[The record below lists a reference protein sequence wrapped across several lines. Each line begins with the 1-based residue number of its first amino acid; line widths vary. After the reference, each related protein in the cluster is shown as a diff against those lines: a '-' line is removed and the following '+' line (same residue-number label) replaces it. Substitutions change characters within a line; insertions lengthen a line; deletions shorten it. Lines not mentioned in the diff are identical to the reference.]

1 LEKSIRI
8 RAAGILVHEGKIL
21 LVRHEKNGKSYWLI
35 PGGGVDFGETVEAA
49 VIREYQEE
57 VGLPIK
63 VGPMV
68 LVHDSVPPNRHRQ
81 VLNIYFMV
89 TAEHFNIQVTQDAVL
104 RDAAFYDL
112 KDFGNMQV
120 NPDVKKEILEGL
132 ATNWAKGCQYLG
144 NRWHD

>member
-1 LEKSIRI
+1 MQSIRI
-8 RAAGILVHEGKIL
+8 RAAGILVKDGKIL
-21 LVRHEKNGKSYWLI
+21 LVRHEKNDKSYWLV
-35 PGGGVDFGETVEAA
+35 PGGGVDFGETVEQA

-68 LVHDSVPPNRHRQ
+68 LVHDSIPLNKHRQ

-112 KDFGNMQV
+112 TEFAQMQV
-120 NPDVKKEILEGL
+120 NPDVKKEILDGL
-132 ATNWAKGCQYLG
+132 ANAWANGCQYLG

>member
-1 LEKSIRI
+1 LQSIRI
-8 RAAGILVHEGKIL
+8 RAAGILVHDGKIL
-21 LVRHEKNGKSYWLI
+21 LARHEKNGKSYWLI
-35 PGGGVDFGETVEAA
+35 PGGGVDYGETVEAA

-63 VGPMV
+63 VGSMV
-68 LVHDSVPPNRHRQ
+68 LVHDSIPPNLHRQ

-89 TAEHFNIQVTQDAVL
+89 TAEHLNIQVTQDGVL
-104 RDAAFYDL
+104 KDAAFHDL
-112 KDFGNMQV
+112 KDFADMQV

-132 ATNWAKGCQYLG
+132 NTQWAKGCQYLG

>member
-1 LEKSIRI
+1 MQSIRI
-8 RAAGILVHEGKIL
+8 RAAGILIHDGKIL
-21 LVRHEKNGKSYWLI
+21 LVRHEKNDKSYWLI
-35 PGGGVDFGETVEAA
+35 PGGGVDFGESVEQA
-49 VIREYQEE
+49 VVREYQEE

-68 LVHDSVPPNRHRQ
+68 LVHDSIPPNKHRQ

-89 TAEHFNIQVTQDAVL
+89 EAEHFNIQVTQDAVL
-104 RDAAFYDL
+104 RDAAFYSLDEFA
-112 KDFGNMQV
+112 KMPV

-132 ATNWAKGCQYLG
+132 ATQWAKGCQYLG

>member
-1 LEKSIRI
+1 MQSIRI
-8 RAAGILVHEGKIL
+8 RAAGILVKDGKIL
-21 LVRHEKNGKSYWLI
+21 LVRHEKNDKSYWLI
-35 PGGGVDFGETVEAA
+35 PGGGVDFGETVEEA

-68 LVHDSVPPNRHRQ
+68 LVHDSIPPNKHRQ

-89 TAEHFNIQVTQDAVL
+89 TAEHFNILVTQDAVL

-112 KDFGNMQV
+112 TEFAKMQV
-120 NPDVKKEILEGL
+120 NPDVKSEILKGL
-132 ATNWAKGCQYLG
+132 ANAWSNGCQYLG